1 MEIILGILAFCGI
14 SFSVWAFFQLRKKK
28 TIDAAI
34 EQENQQLDKQRL
46 LLVGSIEKLV
56 LEKDL
61 IEKSLKE
68 KQEQL
73 NNNEEILN
81 NSFQRYISLLEN
93 DYEGAEEEY
102 DILKEKLTLAYNN
115 LQDSLMKEQERKN
128 QELSNQYSKNLKEI
142 EEIQQQLKK
151 LQDMR
156 SAAIKAHL
164 REEEMKDKMAF
175 YSLTIDSIELADI
188 EILES
193 IRPRLAKPRVL
204 SMLIWST
211 FYQKPMT
218 TLCNNI
224 LGVKDVCGVYK
235 ITNQKNNMCYIGQAT
250 SVSTRWKEHA
260 KCGLGIDTP
269 ANNKLYQAMQKDGI
283 YNFTWE
289 LLEECDRSLLNE
301 KERKYIELYQ
311 ANEFGYNSTKGNK

>member
-1 MEIILGILAFCGI
+1 MTLIFGILAVCGI

-28 TIDAAI
+28 TVDAAI

-46 LLVGSIEKLV
+46 LLVGSIEKLNI
-56 LEKDL
+56 EKDL

-81 NSFQRYISLLEN
+81 NSFQRYVSLLEN
-93 DYEGAEEEY
+93 DYDSAEEEY
-102 DILKEKLTLAYNN
+102 DTLKANLTLAYDN

-128 QELSNQYSKNLKEI
+128 QELSNQYAKNLREMEEI
-142 EEIQQQLKK
+142 EKQLKK

-156 SAAIKAHL
+156 SAAIQAHL

-224 LGVKDVCGVYK
+224 LGVKDICGVYK

-269 ANNKLYQAMQKDGI
+269 VNNKLYQAMQKDGI

-311 ANEFGYNSTKGNK
+311 ANEIGYNSTKGNK